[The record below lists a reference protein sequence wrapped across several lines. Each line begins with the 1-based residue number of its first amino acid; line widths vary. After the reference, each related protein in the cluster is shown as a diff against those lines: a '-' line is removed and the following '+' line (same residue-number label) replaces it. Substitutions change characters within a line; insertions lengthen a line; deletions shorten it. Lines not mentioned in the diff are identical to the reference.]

1 MAENKVTIELTHDQK
16 QLKEEAGV
24 EVDSL
29 TYDAL
34 EDRIAPNIFRLSPVG
49 GKGRAIHR
57 LGDMDP

>member
-34 EDRIAPNIFRLSPVG
+34 EDRIAPNVFGRPISG
-49 GKGRAIHR
+49 GPGG
-57 LGDMDP
+57 LDPR

>member
-1 MAENKVTIELTHDQK
+1 MAENKVTIDLTHDQKK

-34 EDRIAPNIFRLSPVG
+34 EDRIAPNVFGRQISG
-49 GKGRAIHR
+49 GPGG
-57 LGDMDP
+57 LDPR